1 MRLRMLPIVISIVLC
16 SVVSAPGLETT
27 ARGALRE
34 VCLEDY
40 KRLCSAV
47 PRGGGRILK
56 CMMDNSDKLSPP
68 CRASLGARSK
78 PN

>member
-1 MRLRMLPIVISIVLC
+1 MRLRTLPIIISIGLC
-16 SVVSAPGLETT
+16 SVVTALGQGTT
-27 ARGALRE
+27 RAALRE

-47 PRGGGRILK
+47 ARGGGRILK

-68 CRASLGARSK
+68 CRASLGAHAK